1 MTKEQILELK
11 SPQEAWK
18 AIVKTEEISLEEKM
32 NLAIEYAELNGIDML
47 EMTHYPNGERVIQE
61 DL

>member
-32 NLAIEYAELNGIDML
+32 NLAMEDAELKWIDML

>member
-1 MTKEQILELK
+1 MNKAQILELK

-18 AIVKTEEISLEEKM
+18 AIVKTEDISLEEKM
-32 NLAIEYAELNGIDML
+32 NLAMEYAKLKGIDML